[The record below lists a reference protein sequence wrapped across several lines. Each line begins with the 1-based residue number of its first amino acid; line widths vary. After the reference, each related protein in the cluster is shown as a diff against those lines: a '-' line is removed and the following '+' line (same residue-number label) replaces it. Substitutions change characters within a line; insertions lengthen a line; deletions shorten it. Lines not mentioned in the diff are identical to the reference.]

1 MRLQRRAIRCES
13 CRVEAIASKEKNQP
27 APPHLVFDDLVSP
40 NRQPSRPWLHLYD
53 DEVAPTVL
61 EAARPRRVV
70 WSSLWTKRPDAQ
82 VVFDLSDGRSG
93 TNLRWTLLIEQPA
106 PDDRQLRHLCQ
117 RIGNLINANLRYTYG
132 Q

>member
-1 MRLQRRAIRCES
+1 M
-13 CRVEAIASKEKNQP
+13 EAIASKEKNQP

>member
-1 MRLQRRAIRCES
+1 MET
-13 CRVEAIASKEKNQP
+13 VASKEKNQP
-27 APPHLVFDDLVSP
+27 APPHVIFDDLVSP
-40 NRQPSRPWLHLYD
+40 NRQPSRPWLHLLD

-61 EAARPRRVV
+61 ESARPTRVV

-82 VVFDLSDGRSG
+82 VVFDLSGGRSG
-93 TNLRWTLLIEQPA
+93 TDLRWTLLTDQPA

-117 RIGNLINANLRYTYG
+117 RIGTLINANLRYTYG